1 MKLRIFPCSPRIRIA
16 AAAVLAVFLSFAGP
30 PRASA
35 QSYVAIHSFQ
45 LSEANNSHARLVQ
58 DSGGFLYG
66 TAPNGGANGVGS
78 VFKMDNQGNNFLV
91 LHDFNTTDGANPYS
105 GLILAGDGFLYG
117 TTQMGGIADGVIF
130 KIDTNGNNFSVL
142 HSLDGV
148 NEGGDGFGGVVI
160 SGTTLYGVARDHGA
174 NNYGT
179 IFKIDTDGMNYNVI
193 YIFGSGTTDGS
204 HPYGG
209 LLLASDGRLYGTTE
223 QGHNGTGL
231 GTVFGVDTAGT
242 NFLTL
247 HTFTGGNDGQDPK
260 ARLIE
265 GTDGFLY
272 GTTVLGGSGSNG
284 TAYKLRKDSSSY
296 SVFHA
301 FSSTDGTAPNA
312 ALTQIPGGLI
322 YGTATNSGGSGGGTL
337 FHMTTAGLLFHADHD
352 FANASGSS
360 PYGAPLFGLDS
371 ALYGTTSD
379 GGLNS
384 VGVTYQFTIPTLT
397 SISPDS
403 GPAAGGDAV
412 TITGTG
418 FVNGATATFGG
429 SLAVVDS
436 VTTTQVATHSPAL
449 SPGTLNDVVVG
460 NPDSTVAMLEKA
472 WLADFTDVPQ
482 SEPFHDY
489 IEKIFRHGI
498 TAGIGGGLYGINNP
512 NTRAQMAVFLLK
524 AEHGSLYGPPPCTGI
539 FVDVECTPVPA
550 FAVDWIEQLSIE
562 AITGGC
568 TDSVHY
574 CPDQPIPRSQMAV
587 FLLKGS
593 LGSAYVPPACTSH
606 FNDVPCPATPQFPYS
621 DWVEDLFNRGI
632 TAGCTSDPPFTPPVY
647 CPDQTVSR
655 GQMAVFLVKAFALP

>member
-1 MKLRIFPCSPRIRIA
+1 MKPRILCFSPRLRIA
-16 AAAVLAVFLSFAGP
+16 AAAALAVFLSFAGS

-35 QSYVAIHSFQ
+35 QSYIAIHSFQ
-45 LSEANNSHARLVQ
+45 VSEANNSHARLVQ

-66 TAPNGGANGVGS
+66 TAPSGGAHGVGS

-91 LHDFNTTDGANPYS
+91 LHDFNTTDGSNPFS
-105 GLILAGDGFLYG
+105 GLLLAGDGFLYG
-117 TTQMGGIADGVIF
+117 TTQMGGVGGDGVIF
-130 KIDTNGNNFSVL
+130 KIDTSGNNFSVL

-179 IFKIDTDGMNYNVI
+179 IFKIDTDGMNYSVI

-231 GTVFGVDTAGT
+231 GTVFGVDTTGT
-242 NFLTL
+242 NFSTL
-247 HTFTGGNDGQDPK
+247 HTFTGGTDGQDPQ

-272 GTTVLGGSGSNG
+272 GTTIFGGSGSSG
-284 TAYKLRKDSSSY
+284 TAFRLRKDNSTY
-296 SVFHA
+296 SVIHA
-301 FSSTDGTAPNA
+301 FSSTDGTSPIA
-312 ALTQIPGGLI
+312 ALTQIPGGLL
-322 YGTATNSGGSGGGTL
+322 YGTAMNGGTSNGTL
-337 FHMTTAGLLFHADHD
+337 FHLTTAGLLFHADHD
-352 FANASGSS
+352 FASASGST
-360 PYGAPLFGLDS
+360 PQGAPLFGLDS
-371 ALYGTTSD
+371 ALYGTTSG
-379 GGLNS
+379 GGLNN

-403 GPAAGGDAV
+403 GPAGGGDAV
-412 TITGTG
+412 TITGTL
-418 FVNGATATFGG
+418 FQSGATATFGG
-429 SLAVVDS
+429 SLAAVDS
-436 VTTTQVATHSPAL
+436 VTPTQVATHSPAL

-460 NPDSTVAMLEKA
+460 NPDNTVAMLEKA
-472 WLADFTDVPQ
+472 WLADFADVPQ
-482 SEPFHDY
+482 SDPFHDY

-524 AEHGSLYGPPPCTGI
+524 GEHGSLYGPPPCTGI

-593 LGSAYVPPACTSH
+593 LGSAYVPPACTGH
-606 FNDVPCPATPQFPYS
+606 FNDVPCPATAQFPYS
-621 DWVEDLFNRGI
+621 DWVEDLFNRSI